1 MSQVNGFGEQPAIL
15 VEGLTK
21 SFGEV
26 HALRGIDLSVP
37 RGTVLGVL
45 GPNGAGKTT
54 AVRILTT
61 LLLPDGGRALVEG
74 YDVVRDAAAVRR
86 SIGLAGQSAA
96 IQEEL
101 TGRENLEIIGRLYH
115 LSWPHARSRAVELLE
130 QFGLSDAADRAAKT
144 YSGGMQRRLDLAASL
159 VGRPKVLFLDEPTTG
174 LDPRSRLGMW
184 DIIRSLV
191 ADGTTLLL
199 TTQYLDEADELAN
212 EIVVIDHGLVIAA
225 GTSEELKGRVGG
237 DVVEFTV
244 PDRGL
249 IDDATA
255 AITKIGESEPTA
267 DPETGMV
274 SLRVGSRGS
283 DALVEVV
290 RSLDAAGVETRGLA
304 LRRPSLDDVF
314 LALTGHA
321 AEEEE
326 PGGRRRGR
334 RRRPARQGHGK
345 DGVMTAVA
353 ERTGAPGLPAG
364 PGLGVRFRWAVT
376 DTLTITRRNLLV
388 WMRVPAYLVFTVIQP
403 VIFVLMFRYVFGGA
417 IPVNV
422 PGGYVNFL
430 IPGIVAQ
437 TAAFASFGTAI
448 ALAMELKKGVIDRL
462 RSMPMARS
470 AVLAGR
476 LVADTGRM
484 TVTILIIIG
493 VGYAVGFRFINGFG
507 PAVAMI
513 LLAIVFGVAICCISA
528 FTGLAIG
535 DEESVQAFGL
545 IWLFPLT
552 FLSSAFVP
560 IATMPGWLQAFA
572 NNQPV
577 TYVVDTMRALALGGP
592 VAANLWKS
600 VAWLAGIFI
609 VFLPLAVRAYRRAS

>member
-26 HALRGIDLSVP
+26 RALRGIDLSVP

-54 AVRILTT
+54 AVRILVT
-61 LLLPDGGRALVEG
+61 LLQPDGGRALVEG
-74 YDVVRDAAAVRR
+74 RDVVREPAAVRR

-115 LSWPHARSRAVELLE
+115 LSWPQARSRAVELLE

-184 DIIRSLV
+184 DIIRSLA

-199 TTQYLDEADELAN
+199 TTQYLDEADELAD

-244 PDRGL
+244 PDRSR
-249 IDDATA
+249 IEDAVA
-255 AITKIGESEPTA
+255 AIAKIMERVGEVGGEPLA
-267 DPETGMV
+267 DPGSGVV
-274 SLRVGSRGS
+274 SLRVGSHGS

-290 RSLDAAGVETRGLA
+290 RSLDAVGVVTRGLT

-321 AEEEE
+321 AEEDE

-334 RRRPARQGHGK
+334 RGARQGK
-345 DGVMTAVA
+345 DM
-353 ERTGAPGLPAG
+353 ERT
-364 PGLGVRFRWAVT
+364 
-376 DTLTITRRNLLV
+376 
-388 WMRVPAYLVFTVIQP
+388 
-403 VIFVLMFRYVFGGA
+403 
-417 IPVNV
+417 
-422 PGGYVNFL
+422 
-430 IPGIVAQ
+430 
-437 TAAFASFGTAI
+437 AS
-448 ALAMELKKGVIDRL
+448 
-462 RSMPMARS
+462 
-470 AVLAGR
+470 
-476 LVADTGRM
+476 
-484 TVTILIIIG
+484 
-493 VGYAVGFRFINGFG
+493 
-507 PAVAMI
+507 
-513 LLAIVFGVAICCISA
+513 
-528 FTGLAIG
+528 
-535 DEESVQAFGL
+535 
-545 IWLFPLT
+545 
-552 FLSSAFVP
+552 
-560 IATMPGWLQAFA
+560 
-572 NNQPV
+572 
-577 TYVVDTMRALALGGP
+577 
-592 VAANLWKS
+592 
-600 VAWLAGIFI
+600 
-609 VFLPLAVRAYRRAS
+609 